1 MAVGQPPG
9 AAAVSWRM
17 VTVATW
23 NVLHR
28 IHAENWGE
36 AVVDRHVDE
45 AARIEAITARLCGHD
60 EHVLAL
66 QEVSGDQLA
75 SLRRALPD
83 ATIVTLRYPR
93 IPRPRRGPTAL
104 RDPAEYLVTIVRG
117 EATVVLA
124 EASRD
129 DPGKGLLA
137 VDVGVVR
144 VVNTHVTFG
153 DARVA
158 QLARLRE
165 VARAAKNT
173 AIVLGDFN
181 ADRDTVAA
189 GLGDDFDVAIA
200 HADSLPT
207 RPRIGS
213 DKPSSI
219 DHVAV
224 RGGIVEAHAVLDA
237 GGLSDHNPV
246 VARVRT

>member
-1 MAVGQPPG
+1 
-9 AAAVSWRM
+9 M

-36 AVVDRHVDE
+36 AVVRRHIVE
-45 AARIEAITARLCGHD
+45 AARIEAITARLRDHAED
-60 EHVLAL
+60 VLAL

-75 SLRRALPD
+75 SLRDALPD

-93 IPRPRRGPTAL
+93 VPRPRRGPTAL
-104 RDPAEYLVTIVRG
+104 RDPAEYLVTIARG
-117 EATVVLA
+117 EAAAVVA

-137 VDVGVVR
+137 VDVGGVL

-165 VARAAKNT
+165 VACGAMGA

-181 ADRDTVAA
+181 ADHGTVAA
-189 GLGDDFDVAIA
+189 GLGDGFDVAQA
-200 HADSLPT
+200 GADALPT
-207 RPRIGS
+207 RPRTGS

-219 DHVAV
+219 DHVVV
-224 RGGIVEAHAVLDA
+224 RRGIIEAHAVLDA
-237 GGLSDHNPV
+237 AGLSDHNPV

>member
-1 MAVGQPPG
+1 MAPGQAPG

-17 VTVATW
+17 VTLATW

-36 AVVDRHVDE
+36 AVVDHHVDE

-60 EHVLAL
+60 EQVLAL

-75 SLRRALPD
+75 SLRAALPS

-93 IPRPRRGPTAL
+93 IPRPRRRPTAL

-117 EATVVLA
+117 EATLVLA

-137 VDVGVVR
+137 VDVGGVR

-165 VARAAKNT
+165 VARAAKHT

-181 ADRDTVAA
+181 ADRITVAD
-189 GLGDDFDVAIA
+189 GLGDDFDVAV
-200 HADSLPT
+200 ADADARPT

-224 RGGIVEAHAVLDA
+224 RGGIIEAHAVLDA

-246 VARVRT
+246 VARVRR

>member
-1 MAVGQPPG
+1 
-9 AAAVSWRM
+9 M

-36 AVVDRHVDE
+36 AVARHHSDE
-45 AARIEAITARLCGHD
+45 AARIEAITARLCAHVED
-60 EHVLAL
+60 VLAL

-75 SLRRALPD
+75 SLRDALPD
-83 ATIVTLRYPR
+83 ATIVTLCYPR
-93 IPRPRRGPTAL
+93 VPRPRRGPTAL

-117 EATVVLA
+117 AATAILG

-137 VDVGVVR
+137 VDVGGVL

-165 VARAAKNT
+165 VACAVEGT

-181 ADRDTVAA
+181 ADRSTVAA
-189 GLGDDFDVAIA
+189 GLGDGFDVALA
-200 HADSLPT
+200 GADARPT
-207 RPRIGS
+207 RPRTGS

-219 DHVAV
+219 DHVVV
-224 RGGIVEAHAVLDA
+224 RGGVIEAHAVLDA

-246 VARVRT
+246 VARVRR

>member
-1 MAVGQPPG
+1 
-9 AAAVSWRM
+9 M
-17 VTVATW
+17 VTLATW

-36 AVVDRHVDE
+36 AVVDRHADE
-45 AARIEAITARLCGHD
+45 ATRIEAITARLCGYD

-75 SLRRALPD
+75 SLRDALPD

-93 IPRPRRGPTAL
+93 VPRPRRGPTAL

-117 EATVVLA
+117 EAKAVLA

-137 VDVGVVR
+137 VDVGGVL

-158 QLARLRE
+158 QLARLRD
-165 VARAAKNT
+165 VACAAMGT

-181 ADRDTVAA
+181 ADHSTVAA
-189 GLGDDFDVAIA
+189 GIGDGFDVAV
-200 HADSLPT
+200 ADAGARPT
-207 RPRIGS
+207 RPRTGS

-219 DHVAV
+219 DHVVV
-224 RGGIVEAHAVLDA
+224 RGGIIEAHAVLDA

-246 VARVRT
+246 VARVR